1 MPLSSSLQNYLSDLG
16 LVVPEQPNIKFVQAL
31 QAEHVARYSFN
42 SLAVVLGEDISLDLD
57 AISQKI
63 VTRSLGGYCFEHN
76 KLTFELL
83 KALGYDVQLKLARV
97 LNNNFEREAGRTHR
111 VTLLTLEGVSY
122 LVDTGFGG
130 NGPIAPLRLDIN
142 TQQVAG
148 LDRYRMLAKGKGEYD
163 LQVVKGDDY
172 FTLYRFDNATYSD
185 ADCALGHFYSHK
197 NSNAVFL
204 KNLMVTLKK
213 QDQTIALV
221 NAELTIRDSQGE
233 QKLLIESP
241 ESLGNIL
248 SLEFDINLEPSVVE
262 HLFIR
267 FVAPVL
273 AENKVGITS

>member
-1 MPLSSSLQNYLSDLG
+1 MSLSSSLQNYLSDLG
-16 LVVPEQPNIKFVQAL
+16 LVVPEPLNIEFVQAL
-31 QAEHVARYSFN
+31 QERHVARYSFN
-42 SLAVVLGEDISLDLD
+42 SLAVVLGAEISLELD

-63 VTRSLGGYCFEHN
+63 VTRGLGGYCFEHN

-130 NGPIAPLRLDIN
+130 NGPIAPLRLDSN

-148 LDRYRMLAKGKGEYD
+148 LDRYRLLAKGKGEYD
-163 LQVVKGDDY
+163 LQVMKGEDY
-172 FTLYRFDNATYSD
+172 FTLYRFDHADYTD

-197 NSNAVFL
+197 NPNAVFL
-204 KNLMVTLKK
+204 KNLMVTLKQK
-213 QDQTIALV
+213 DQTMALV
-221 NAELTIRDSQGE
+221 NAELIIRNRQGE
-233 QKLLIESP
+233 KKRMIETPELL
-241 ESLGNIL
+241 NDIL
-248 SLEFDINLEPSVVE
+248 ITEFDIVLDPALVE

-267 FVAPVL
+267 FLAPIL
-273 AENKVGITS
+273 AVDEVGTRS